1 MECGGQLAGD
11 EVEHGLH
18 RLLEGEVGGVQAD
31 HPVGRLEE
39 GADGGVVA
47 VAAHDLV
54 VRGGQVLV
62 GRGPVQLGRPAR
74 DGPAGVWGCPLRVAA
89 PGRVLERVAYGPDAV
104 EALLLALQ
112 MVRVELL
119 HDLPRATG
127 GRLTWLGQT
136 DLRFP
141 DVYPAGGA
149 PRPAD

>member
-1 MECGGQLAGD
+1 MVSLGD
-11 EVEHGLH
+11 VIAERELELH
-18 RLLEGEVGGVQAD
+18 T
-31 HPVGRLEE
+31 P
-39 GADGGVVA
+39 DGTA
-47 VAAHDLV
+47 R
-54 VRGGQVLV
+54 VR
-62 GRGPVQLGRPAR
+62 VQLGRPVR
-74 DGPAGVWGCPLRVAA
+74 DGPAGAWGCPLRVAA

-141 DVYPAGGA
+141 DVYPAGGG